1 MPQGQA
7 AKKQTKH
14 AEITESI
21 NKTRL
26 AAEGLRNLLIEV
38 TGEEAPPDKADTER
52 SGTLLNFL
60 NGAGSEIDSITDD
73 LNRTRDELQAAL
85 F

>member
-1 MPQGQA
+1 MSEV
-7 AKKQTKH
+7 AKKQMKH

-21 NKTRL
+21 SRLRL
-26 AAEGLRNLLIEV
+26 AADGLQSLLVKV
-38 TGEEAPPDKADTER
+38 TGEEVPPDKTDTEK

-60 NGAGSEIDSITDD
+60 NGAGSEIDKITED
-73 LNRTRDELQAAL
+73 LNRTGDELHATL

>member
-1 MPQGQA
+1 MSEV
-7 AKKQTKH
+7 AKKQMKN

-21 NKTRL
+21 SKLRL
-26 AAEGLRNLLIEV
+26 AADGLQSVLVKV
-38 TGEEAPPDKADTER
+38 TGEEVPPDKTDTER
-52 SGTLLNFL
+52 GGTLLNFL

-73 LNRTRDELQAAL
+73 LNRTRDELQSAL